1 MKRKVAQWI
10 AGGLLSSISILIYLI
25 LFQTHLFSTII
36 VNSLNKYILS
46 PTGISMSGDLEG
58 GLLRKSMGLQQ
69 LMLEVTLTGNPL
81 LSADEISVLGWD
93 WDWSTKELTLQNLFM
108 DGYTIQSQNA
118 DQISKM
124 AGGSKSSISTIIQ
137 NFKAEHGQ
145 VSYGSG
151 DTTQTIELPSFH
163 STLWY
168 IDGFVDTKIHSAV
181 AMAPSV
187 TSDTL
192 SVTGLLGM
200 DASGE
205 IKVNDLE
212 FTTPNQSMKIDLSYA
227 SDDISVSMSGTN
239 FDANTIENITLPSW
253 LSDLQLNY
261 DVEVKKKDKNLTMSG
276 KGFVLFPGFEIPFEL
291 HDLESDT
298 SGDRFDLTLGPELEN
313 FRIVASRLPG
323 GEQSAQISMFRFNF
337 EPFLRDASIQFS
349 EPIGEIS
356 IRGKQ
361 DEFDIETRIESFMFN
376 NLRFDTLES
385 DFTYSLEEG
394 INFSHG
400 TITQA
405 NNKLKFMGK
414 LSKELI
420 GMHTDIDFSDFSFLE
435 VMGTSNKITGDISSH
450 LKIDGNPDHLRLT
463 GDIQPNNLSYDNKL
477 TLTGEGK
484 VDLSLNAKKLSGDIA
499 LMGESG
505 FLFGDS
511 LQSYTIL
518 GNISEDG
525 YFIEDMH
532 LQGINNMVSISGGYD
547 HDHIIINKLNMIQG
561 ENQLKLADTVLVSA
575 NPQGIFQLPSSVVT
589 FNNGGV
595 SMEGTFSKQDGYA
608 LNTAFELIDVARV
621 LDFFRVKVN
630 FSGITSGSAAISGNL
645 FDPIIDAKLILKD
658 GVTHGYPSDSANVD
672 LRLTSSEVISNN
684 IDAVTAG
691 GSLNLVGKLP
701 WGYKV
706 KGNEIGDMPQ
716 YFSILTENYRLR
728 DLNFTSIVGMPI
740 SGRATGSLSI
750 RGTPLDTKMDAQL
763 SLSGAAFDTL
773 KFSHGYSELTYEG
786 NLLTFDTL
794 SMVSNWGYGSGAGFM
809 PVSLDLIAQDR
820 LSVASRDMG
829 LDFEFNLSE
838 MPFLSSYI
846 SSIDAIQG
854 DFIGTLGFTGPMAS
868 PIRNGK
874 IRGHNARLEIS
885 LLGNPI
891 TNIHAEIT
899 VLDNTLI
906 IDHFSGRMNFSEGS
920 NLNTQGAMGWMAEKA
935 GDLIGVNAT
944 ETYAGEVTATGGLDL
959 TSFFEPRFDIQL
971 KANEVYYR
979 STDGLIEAIADAD
992 LTFAGQDT
1000 LNVEAVIP
1008 VLRAGYYANFE
1019 SETSYDEKVSRTD
1032 SSLFKYRLNTQFAS
1046 DLIISNDQMEAEF
1059 EGELWLLDYGDEIM
1073 RFTGTLTVLEG
1084 GKFFYVGN
1092 ELDLLSGEIIFN
1104 SVDFN
1109 PQINMIAEIDIEG
1122 ERVQLILSGDLNEPE
1137 LVIKAEDT
1145 KLSQSDVLSYLTLNK
1160 TLVDIS
1166 LDESALDPVEN
1177 LSIQF
1182 VEKQISKLGREYIG
1196 LDLVGVDLASDST
1209 ANARLR
1215 LGQRLSK
1222 NLMITYE
1229 GAIQPTD
1236 GKTDYDFGFEYQISK
1251 NVSVT
1256 TKINQNRDVELNGRL
1271 KFTY

>member
-1 MKRKVAQWI
+1 M
-10 AGGLLSSISILIYLI
+10 LTTISILIYLI
-25 LFQTHLFSTII
+25 LFQTHLFSNII
-36 VNSLNKYILS
+36 VNSLNKYILF
-46 PTGISMSGDLEG
+46 PTGISMSGDVQG
-58 GLLRKSMGLQQ
+58 GLLRKSLGLHQ
-69 LMLEVTLTGNPL
+69 LLIKVDLTGNSL
-81 LSADEISVLGWD
+81 LTADEISLLGWD
-93 WDWSTKELTLQNLFM
+93 WDWSTKELTLQNLFI
-108 DGYTIQSQNA
+108 DGYSIQAENTPS
-118 DQISKM
+118 ITKM
-124 AGGSKSSISTIIQ
+124 AGDQKSSVSTIIQ
-137 NFKAEHGQ
+137 NVKAEHGR

-151 DTTQTIELPSFH
+151 DSTETIVLPSLH

-168 IDGFVDTKIHSAV
+168 IDGFVDTKIHSAL
-181 AMAPSV
+181 AIAPSI
-187 TSDTL
+187 TKDTL
-192 SVTGLLGM
+192 TVKGLVGI
-200 DASGE
+200 DADGD
-205 IKVNDLE
+205 IKVRDLDLN
-212 FTTPNQSMKIDLSYA
+212 TPKQNMKLDVAYA
-227 SDDISVSMSGTN
+227 SDEVSLSMRGTN
-239 FDANTIENITLPSW
+239 LDPSTLENVTIPSY
-253 LSDLQLNY
+253 LSDLRVNY
-261 DVEVKKKDKNLTMSG
+261 DVDIHRNKDSLALFGSG
-276 KGFVLFPGFEIPFEL
+276 SFQLNGFDIPFNL
-291 HDLESDT
+291 HQLESNPVT
-298 SGDRFDLTLGPELEN
+298 QQFDLSLGTELEN
-313 FRIVASRLPG
+313 VRINAHRSADGYENANINFFRFDIGQLLDIPEFRI
-323 GEQSAQISMFRFNF
+323 
-337 EPFLRDASIQFS
+337 S
-349 EPIGEIS
+349 EPIGKVS
-356 IRGKQ
+356 IRGTTG
-361 DEFDIETRIESFMFN
+361 EYVVGVILESFVLN
-376 NLRFDTLES
+376 NLHFDTFES
-385 DFTYSLEEG
+385 DFTYSEQNG
-394 INFSHG
+394 IDVFTGLVTQDNNWLNF
-400 TITQA
+400 
-405 NNKLKFMGK
+405 NGK
-414 LSKELI
+414 LSPDDLNLDGSI
-420 GMHTDIDFSDFSFLE
+420 GFSDFSFLDAF
-435 VMGTSNKITGDISSH
+435 GIPNKISGDISSQF
-450 LKIDGNPDHLRLT
+450 KITGNVD
-463 GDIQPNNLSYDNKL
+463 QPRIRADLMPESLSYDNKL
-477 TLTGEGK
+477 TLTGDGK
-484 VDLSLNAKKLSGDIA
+484 IDLSLNEKRLTGDIA

-505 FLFGDS
+505 FLFRDS

-525 YFIEDMH
+525 YFLEDMH
-532 LQGINNMVSISGGYD
+532 LQGIKNMVSISGGYD
-547 HDHIIINKLNMIQG
+547 NKNIILNKLNMIQG
-561 ENQLKLADTVLVSA
+561 ENQLKIADTVIVRS

-589 FNNGGV
+589 FNNGGI
-595 SMEGTFSKQDGYA
+595 SLEGTFSDQDGFA
-608 LNTAFELIDVARV
+608 LNTEFELIDVARV
-621 LDFFRVKVN
+621 LDFFRVKVDY
-630 FSGITSGSAAISGNL
+630 SGIASGSAAISGNL
-645 FDPIIDAKLILKD
+645 FDPIIDAKLILKN

-672 LRLTSSEVISNN
+672 LRLTSSEVVSNN
-684 IDAVTAG
+684 VDAFTAG

-706 KGNEIGDMPQ
+706 KGEEIGDMPQ
-716 YFSILTENYRLR
+716 SFSIVTDNYRLR

-750 RGTPLDTKMDAQL
+750 RGTPFDTKLDAQL
-763 SLSGAAFDTL
+763 SLSNAAFDTL
-773 KFSHGYSELTYEG
+773 KFSQGYSELTYEG

-794 SMVSNWGYGSGAGFM
+794 SMVSNWGYGSGTGFM
-809 PVSLDLIAQDR
+809 PVSLDLIAEDR
-820 LSVASRDMG
+820 LSVDSRDMG
-829 LDFEFNLSE
+829 LEFEFNLNE

-846 SSIDAIQG
+846 TSIDAIQG

-874 IRGHNARLEIS
+874 IRGHNASLEIS

-891 TNIHAEIT
+891 TDIHSEIT
-899 VLDNTLI
+899 VLDNTLT

-920 NLNTQGAMGWMAEKA
+920 NLNTQGAVGWMAEKA

-992 LTFAGQDT
+992 LTFDGQDT
-1000 LNVEAVIP
+1000 LNVEAIIP

-1019 SETSYDEKVSRTD
+1019 SETSYEEIVSRTD
-1032 SSLFKYRLNTQFAS
+1032 SSLFKYNLNTQFAS
-1046 DLIISNDQMEAEF
+1046 DLLISNDQMEAEF
-1059 EGELWLLDYGDEIM
+1059 EGELWLLDYGDDIM

-1109 PQINMIAEIDIEG
+1109 PQINMEAEIDIEG
-1122 ERVQLILSGDLNEPE
+1122 ERVQLILSGDLDEPE

-1145 KLSQSDVLSYLTLNK
+1145 KLTQSDVLSYLTLNK

-1182 VEKQISKLGREYIG
+1182 VEKQLSKLGREYIG
-1196 LDLVGVDLASDST
+1196 LDLVGVDFAADST

-1236 GKTDYDFGFEYQISK
+1236 GETDYDFGFEYQISK